1 MTAAVARVP
10 GTPAQ
15 ESPLVALLLALLL
28 PRLYRLLRQAATSAA
43 AGGDGEAAACRSA
56 CAPQTATPGAATPGA
71 ALPQTPDEEQ
81 DMRNVAH
88 AQALPVAPPVLAAPP
103 ASTVAFEARRGT
115 ARHTALLRWH
125 QARLLEQ
132 TALEHPRYPVIA
144 GGAGGDGEA

>member
-1 MTAAVARVP
+1 MTAAVARAP

-28 PRLYRLLRQAATSAA
+28 PRPYRLLRQAAASPSTPAA
-43 AGGDGEAAACRSA
+43 AEAAACRSA

-81 DMRNVAH
+81 DMRTVAH
-88 AQALPVAPPVLAAPP
+88 ASALPVAPPVLAPP
-103 ASTVAFEARRGT
+103 TATVVAFEARRGT

-125 QARLLEQ
+125 QSRLLVELAVQ
-132 TALEHPRYPVIA
+132 YPRYPVIA